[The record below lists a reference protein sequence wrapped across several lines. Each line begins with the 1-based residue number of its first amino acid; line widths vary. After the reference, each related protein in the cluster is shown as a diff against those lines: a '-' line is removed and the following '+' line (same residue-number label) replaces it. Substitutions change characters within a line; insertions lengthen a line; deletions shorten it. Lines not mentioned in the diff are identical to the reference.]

1 MIPAIIVALYLAVV
15 LYIGIFAFRKG
26 TGSRD
31 DYFVAGRSLGPYVFL
46 LAIFGTNMTAFAI
59 LGSSG
64 LAYQRGIGVYG
75 LMASASGLVIP
86 LCLFLIGTRLWALG
100 KRFGHVTQVQFF
112 RDRWECSHIGTVI
125 FALTAAMLVP
135 YIIIGIMGGG
145 HTLEALTT
153 VTGADGKPV
162 VQEVIRNGVVVSE
175 TRHWVS
181 YEVGGAVVAL
191 VVMSYVFF
199 GGMRGTAWVN
209 TFQTLLFL
217 GFGAIAF
224 FLISR
229 NLGGFDRI
237 MSELAADPK
246 TAPLL
251 TRQRISPEEF
261 FSYTF
266 IPLSAIMFPH
276 IAIMCMTAERMES
289 FKKTIVLYP
298 ICILLIW
305 LPCVVLGVVA
315 AHQFP
320 GLGPGA
326 SDDVILR
333 LLTENTDALLA
344 GVLGAAIMACVMA
357 SDSQILALCTMFS
370 QDVFAHYG
378 GARRFGERAQVWT
391 GRIFVILITAVAYL
405 VGLRLEDKAG
415 IFELAIRFAF
425 SGFAA
430 LAPVMLAA
438 LFWRRSTKWGAL
450 AATLWVAFAMAGTWW
465 LYDAS
470 VGIAPRP
477 GQPPVPIFPALGDL
491 FLRSPSNVLV
501 FGYLPVL
508 PMVLGSAFFMIVIS
522 LVTRPPGAQTLEK
535 YFPPSETRNTPAPPS
550 RATPTALAETLTRE

>member
-1 MIPAIIVALYLAVV
+1 MIPAVIVAVYLCIV

-31 DYFVAGRSLGPYVFL
+31 DFFVANRSLGPYVFL

-86 LCLFLIGTRLWALG
+86 LCLFFIGTRLWALG
-100 KRFGHVTQVQFF
+100 KQFGHVTQVQYF

-125 FALTAAMLVP
+125 FALTAGMLVP
-135 YIIIGIMGGG
+135 YIIIGVMGGG

-153 VTGADGKPV
+153 VMGPDGKPILH
-162 VQEVIRNGVVVSE
+162 EVTRDGKTLME
-175 TRHWVS
+175 TKHWIS
-181 YEVGGAVVAL
+181 YEFGGAIVAI

-209 TFQTLLFL
+209 MFQTLLFL

-224 FLISR
+224 VLISK

-237 MSELAADPK
+237 MGELASNPK

-251 TRQRISPEEF
+251 TRERIPMEEF
-261 FSYTF
+261 FSYTL

-276 IAIMCMTAERMES
+276 IAIMCMTAEKVTS
-289 FKKTIVLYP
+289 FKKTVVFYP
-298 ICILLIW
+298 ICIALIW

-320 GLGPGA
+320 GLKAGE

-333 LLTENTDALLA
+333 LLTLNTDAVLA

-370 QDVFAHYG
+370 QDIFAHYG
-378 GARRFGERAQVWT
+378 GKERFGDKAQVWT
-391 GRIFVILITAVAYL
+391 GRIFVILVTALAYL

-430 LAPVMLAA
+430 LAPIMLAA
-438 LFWRRSTKWGAL
+438 LFWKRSTKWGAL
-450 AATLWVAFAMAGTWW
+450 AAAIWVIFAMSGTWW
-465 LYDAS
+465 LYDNTAAL
-470 VGIAPRP
+470 APKP
-477 GQPPVPIFPALGDL
+477 GQPMHEIFPMLGRM

-501 FGYLPVL
+501 YGYLPVL
-508 PMVLGSAFFMIVIS
+508 PMVLGSAFFMVIGS
-522 LVTRPPGAQTLEK
+522 LLTRPPSRKILEK
-535 YFPPSETRNTPAPPS
+535 YFPPN
-550 RATPTALAETLTRE
+550 RAN

>member
-1 MIPAIIVALYLAVV
+1 MIPALIVAGYLCVV
-15 LYIGIFAFRKG
+15 LYIGVFAFRKG

-31 DYFVAGRSLGPYVFL
+31 DFFVAGRSLGPYVFL

-86 LCLFLIGTRLWALG
+86 LCLLLIGTRLWALG
-100 KRFGHVTQVQFF
+100 KRLGHVTQVQFF

-125 FALTAAMLVP
+125 FLLTAAMLVP
-135 YIIIGIMGGG
+135 YIIIGVMGGG

-153 VTGADGKPV
+153 VMGPDGKPV
-162 VQEVIRNGVVVSE
+162 LHEVVRNGTTVLE
-175 TRHWVS
+175 ARHWVS
-181 YEVGGAVVAL
+181 YEVGGAIVAL

-209 TFQTLLFL
+209 MFQTLLFL
-217 GFGAIAF
+217 GFGTIAF
-224 FLISR
+224 VLISR
-229 NLGGFDRI
+229 NLGGLDHI

-251 TRQRISPEEF
+251 TRQRIPVEEF
-261 FSYTF
+261 FSYTL

-276 IAIMCMTAERMES
+276 IAIMCMTAEKMSS
-289 FKKTIVLYP
+289 FKKTVIFYP

-315 AHQFP
+315 VHQFP
-320 GLGPGA
+320 GLKVGE

-333 LLTENTDALLA
+333 LLTENTDPLLA
-344 GVLGAAIMACVMA
+344 GALGAAIMACVMA

-378 GARRFGERAQVWT
+378 GAKRFGERAQVWT
-391 GRIFVILITAVAYL
+391 GRIFVILITALAYL

-438 LFWRRSTKWGAL
+438 LFWKRSSKWGAL
-450 AATLWVAFAMAGTWW
+450 AATVWVGFAMGGTWW
-465 LYDAS
+465 LHEATFAL
-470 VGIAPRP
+470 APKP
-477 GQPPVPIFPALGDL
+477 GQALVPIFPALGDL
-491 FLRSPSNVLV
+491 LLRSPSNVLV

-508 PMVLGSAFFMIVIS
+508 PMVLGSALFMVVGS
-522 LVTRPPGAQTLEK
+522 LLTQPPSRATLEK
-535 YFPPSETRNTPAPPS
+535 YFPTQDGPLPAPHRQPH
-550 RATPTALAETLTRE
+550 AFVPAAPGT

>member
-1 MIPAIIVALYLAVV
+1 MIPALIVAVYLCVV

-26 TGSRD
+26 TNSRED
-31 DYFVAGRSLGPYVFL
+31 FFVAGRSLGPYVFL

-75 LMASASGLVIP
+75 LMASASGLIIP

-100 KRFGHVTQVQFF
+100 KRLGHVTQVQFF

-135 YIIIGIMGGG
+135 YIIIGVMGGG

-153 VTGADGKPV
+153 VMGPDGKPV
-162 VQEVIRNGVVVSE
+162 LHEVVRNGATVLE

-181 YEVGGAVVAL
+181 YEVGGAIVAL

-209 TFQTLLFL
+209 MFQTLLFL

-224 FLISR
+224 MLISR
-229 NLGGFDRI
+229 NLGGLDHI
-237 MSELAADPK
+237 MSDLAADPK

-251 TRQRISPEEF
+251 TRQRIPVEEF
-261 FSYTF
+261 FSYTL

-276 IAIMCMTAERMES
+276 IAIMCMTAEKMSS
-289 FKKTIVLYP
+289 FKKTVIFYP

-320 GLGPGA
+320 GLKVGE

-333 LLTENTDALLA
+333 LLTENTDPLLA
-344 GVLGAAIMACVMA
+344 GALGAAIMACVMA

-378 GARRFGERAQVWT
+378 GAQRFGERAQVWT
-391 GRIFVILITAVAYL
+391 GRIFVILITALAYL
-405 VGLRLEDKAG
+405 IGLRLEDKAG

-438 LFWRRSTKWGAL
+438 LFWKRSTKWGAL
-450 AATLWVAFAMAGTWW
+450 AATLWVGVAMAGTWW
-465 LYDAS
+465 LHEATFAL
-470 VGIAPRP
+470 APKP
-477 GQPPVPIFPALGDL
+477 GQALVQIIPPLGDFL
-491 FLRSPSNVLV
+491 LRSPSTVLV

-508 PMVLGSAFFMIVIS
+508 PMVLGSALFMVVGS
-522 LVTRPPGAQTLEK
+522 LLTQPPGRATLER
-535 YFPPSETRNTPAPPS
+535 YFPTQDAPA
-550 RATPTALAETLTRE
+550 RAPQPQDRGLV